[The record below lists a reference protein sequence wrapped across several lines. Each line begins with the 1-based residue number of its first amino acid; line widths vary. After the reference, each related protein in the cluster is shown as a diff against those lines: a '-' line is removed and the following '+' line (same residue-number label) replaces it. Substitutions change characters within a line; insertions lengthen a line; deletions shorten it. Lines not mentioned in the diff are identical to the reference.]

1 MEVARIF
8 HLPVGL
14 TVITNEA
21 LEFGRLN
28 SVRRDVIH
36 INILYEILTEQRH
49 IFL

>member
-14 TVITNEA
+14 MAITNEA

-28 SVRRDVIH
+28 SVRREVIH
-36 INILYEILTEQRH
+36 INILYKILTEQRH